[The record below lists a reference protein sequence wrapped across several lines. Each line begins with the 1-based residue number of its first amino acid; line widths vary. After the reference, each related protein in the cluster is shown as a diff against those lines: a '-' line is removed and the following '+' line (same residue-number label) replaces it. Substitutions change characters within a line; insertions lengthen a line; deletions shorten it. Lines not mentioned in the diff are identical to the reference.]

1 MSAWKAGWCLITESE
16 GKRWLKLTTAC
27 FRDFIRE
34 AKEAGVEMRVCSAA
48 LQLHEMTE
56 DDLIEECDGVVGAAY
71 MVDVGLESGMVLN
84 Y

>member
-1 MSAWKAGWCLITESE
+1 MAEVNNCL
-16 GKRWLKLTTAC
+16 LP
-27 FRDFIRE
+27 
-34 AKEAGVEMRVCSAA
+34 
-48 LQLHEMTE
+48 